1 MSNNNFPTTESSVEG
16 DKPYHPGDND
26 DCGPD
31 CDYPRFCPRVTEDA
45 EPKKRPTRH
54 LLDLPRGFQAWT
66 LSIAQQYQLV
76 YIDVPPKW
84 MPPAKQVKFHY
95 VNGARVIEF
104 PERNEQCQNCIC
116 SFGSC
121 RLAKP
126 AETAV
131 ILTHT
136 VNCYTHRELV
146 AMVKAHKAV
155 YVVPLPFARTP
166 TPYFNLGSFNF
177 AFKIDLDTVDVTLTR
192 DLYSRLCY
200 LHLHRWMFEANDS
213 FVDYPEET
221 VLVREFV
228 EVETCKVSFGKKL
241 QQALPAMKLVLS
253 SESPLD
259 LSNRVQAEALRPSHF
274 SELHGTY
281 SWSSIKA
288 DPNDPIRVAFIST
301 SKVNVE
307 TIKSFGPFWYVTV
320 AQHTVRIPRF
330 VLKTLIFE
338 VIGKPREPLTYT
350 FLLQKCKDLLA
361 SVNDPFEPECV
372 IFAASMAFTATLD
385 LESNVASAMVRENH
399 EKFADHKAAYAFTP
413 MHTKLRRNLLIVS
426 GVVTGLSIA
435 GLVLYHN
442 KHLSD
447 AFRIAYRYFKP
458 LPVAEPQ
465 AGLYEVLKRM
475 DEPTMAKLILK
486 DQVFATSPAR
496 VIACSPMVEQHPIE
510 YMKSYVPVGTAAIF
524 WYTCSQTP
532 VIGDYEYPVGTLV
545 PNSKNVAPPKYP
557 FTPTKEQWIRPLK
570 TQPKTSSALY
580 KVLGFTFN
588 GHVAQPFHLDQNAAL
603 NSFYRLMLDPPEL
616 TLPSVIAEE
625 MDAQIKQLAPI
636 INLYWPNYSFND
648 WVKRYTRK
656 QQVIFKEALKK
667 VTENGWKE
675 RQYGLYKHFVKLE
688 KSIFICIFGCPRPI
702 ISNSP
707 ERLSITGPYFLNL
720 AGAIKTYFTPDKTYE
735 TGFYYASGTAEQ
747 CGLALQNIL
756 DGIVRAGGKPHR
768 KQWSIVMGDDGISLL
783 YENGEVIFVSSD
795 SSRHD
800 GHVKKL
806 QLEAENRL
814 YKQCHMTKLVW
825 LAIRETT
832 ARVFSRNMI
841 VARVISR
848 LSGLAQTSIGNSIQ
862 IKMILEYATRGGP
875 DVELMR
881 ERAEYLGYRVVFAIS
896 YRLSDMEFC
905 SKLFWPTADGLVL
918 GAKIGRFLK
927 KYGTMRITAHTEEDY
942 KASILS
948 ALNDNYFVPIVS
960 SVLKRTLQLLAHV
973 KLGKVDKDEEY
984 KHHVERRH
992 QMTDE
997 TWFML
1002 HDRYGISHLQVA
1014 QLEEKLKCVNSLPF
1028 NLEIPWFD
1036 ALVRRDD

>member
-1 MSNNNFPTTESSVEG
+1 MSNDNKNPTTESSVDG
-16 DKPYHPGDND
+16 DHYHPGDNA
-26 DCGPD
+26 DCDPE
-31 CDYPRFCPRVTEDA
+31 CDYPRFCPNLASE
-45 EPKKRPTRH
+45 EMPKKKPTRH

-76 YIDVPPKW
+76 YIDTPPKW
-84 MPPAKQVKFHY
+84 MPPQKQVKFHY
-95 VNGARVIEF
+95 INGARVIEF
-104 PERNEQCQNCIC
+104 PERNEQCQHCIC

-166 TPYFNLGSFNF
+166 TPYFDLGPFNF
-177 AFKIDLDTVDVTLTR
+177 AFKIDLDNVELTLTR
-192 DLYSRLCY
+192 DLYSRQCL

-213 FVDYPEET
+213 FIDYPEEI
-221 VLVREFV
+221 VLVREYV
-228 EVETCKVSFGKKL
+228 EVETCKVRFGKKL
-241 QQALPAMKLVLS
+241 QQALPAMKLVIS
-253 SESPLD
+253 AETPLD
-259 LSNRVQAEALRPSHF
+259 LSNRVQAEVLRPSHF

-281 SWSSIKA
+281 SWSSVKA
-288 DPNDPIRVAFIST
+288 DPNDPIRVAFVST
-301 SKVNVE
+301 QNIEVE
-307 TIKSFGPFWYVTV
+307 SIKSFGPFWYVTV
-320 AQHTVRIPRF
+320 AKHTVRIPRF

-338 VIGKPREPLTYT
+338 VIGKPRETLTYN
-350 FLLQKCKDLLA
+350 FLIQKCKELLA
-361 SVNDPFEPECV
+361 SINDPFEPECV
-372 IFAASMAFTATLD
+372 IFAASMAFTATLA
-385 LESNVASAMVRENH
+385 LETDVASAMVKENH
-399 EKFADHKAAYAFTP
+399 EKFAEHKAAYAFTP
-413 MHTKLRRNLLIVS
+413 VHNKLRRNLLVVG
-426 GVVTGLSIA
+426 GVITGLSIV
-435 GLVLYHN
+435 GLVMYHN
-442 KHLSD
+442 KRIAD

-458 LPVAEPQ
+458 LPDAEPRT
-465 AGLYEVLKRM
+465 GLYDALKRM
-475 DEPTMAKLILK
+475 DEPAFAKIILK

-496 VIACSPMVEQHPIE
+496 IIACSPQVEHHPIE
-510 YMKSYVPVGTAAIF
+510 YMKPYAMAGIAATF
-524 WYTCSQTP
+524 WYTSSSTP
-532 VIGDYEYPVGTLV
+532 VIGDYAYPVGTLV

-557 FTPTKEQWIRPLK
+557 FTPTKEQWIKPLK
-570 TQPKTSSALY
+570 PQPKTSSPLY

-588 GHVAQPFHLDQNAAL
+588 GHVAQPFHIDQNAAL
-603 NSFYRLMLDPPEL
+603 NSLYRLMLDPPEM

-625 MDAQIKQLAPI
+625 MDMQIKQLAPI
-636 INLYWPNYSFND
+636 INRNWPGYSYKD
-648 WVKRYTRK
+648 WVKRYSRK
-656 QQVIFKEALKK
+656 QQDVFNVALVK

-707 ERLSITGPYFLNL
+707 ERLVITGPYFLNL
-720 AGAIKTYFTPDKTYE
+720 AGAIKNYFTPDKTYE
-735 TGFYYASGTAEQ
+735 TGFYYAAGTAEQ
-747 CGLALQNIL
+747 CGLAVQNVL
-756 DGIVRAGGKPHR
+756 DGIAKSGGAPHR
-768 KQWSIVMGDDGISLL
+768 KQWSIVMGDDGFSVVWD
-783 YENGEVIFVSSD
+783 NGEVIFVSSD

-814 YKQCHMTKLVW
+814 YKRCHMTKLVW

-832 ARVFSRNMI
+832 ARVFSRNLI
-841 VARVISR
+841 VARVTSR
-848 LSGLAQTSIGNSIQ
+848 LSGSAQTSIGNSIQ
-862 IKMILEYATRGGP
+862 TKMILEYATREGS
-875 DVELMR
+875 DTALMT
-881 ERAEYLGYRVVFAIS
+881 ERAEYLGYRVVFANS

-992 QMTDE
+992 QMIDE

-1014 QLEEKLKCVNSLPF
+1014 QLEEKLNCVSSLPF